1 MSLKWVPAGSSR
13 DMSYMA
19 DGYQYVIRT
28 DQKDFTLVQKTQ
40 WGETSRHQVCAT
52 KQEAFDLAESW
63 AADEV
68 LKR

>member
-1 MSLKWVPAGSSR
+1 
-13 DMSYMA
+13 MSYMA
-19 DGYQYVIRT
+19 DDYQYVIRT
-28 DQKDFTLVQKTQ
+28 DQKDFTLVQKTR

>member
-28 DQKDFTLVQKTQ
+28 DQKDFTLVQKT
-40 WGETSRHQVCAT
+40 GVGRDEPASGLRHQTGSV
-52 KQEAFDLAESW
+52 
-63 AADEV
+63 
-68 LKR
+68 